1 MFLNKS
7 MPNTQSTSTEEVSPN
22 YVGLVRFLVEPF
34 LESSTSLSIDC
45 EKSSKARV
53 WIRLAFEGEDK
64 GRVFGRGGRNIQ
76 AIRTV
81 IKAVAQA
88 AGQSVHLDIYDDSDG
103 AHPKENSKEKNFGGR
118 VDVKRRVRPRPSLPK
133 PAPKLRS
140 Q

>member
-7 MPNTQSTSTEEVSPN
+7 MSNTKSTSAEEVSPD
-22 YVGLVRFLVEPF
+22 YVGLIRFLVEPL
-34 LESSTSLSIDC
+34 LESPASLSIHC
-45 EKSSKARV
+45 EMSSKARV
-53 WIRLAFEGEDK
+53 WIRLAFGGDDK

-81 IKAVAQA
+81 LKAAAQA

-103 AHPKENSKEKNFGGR
+103 AHPRENSREKNLDGR
-118 VDVKRRVRPRPSLPK
+118 VDLKRRVRPQPSLRK
-133 PAPKLRS
+133 SVPKLRS